1 MTEIIVIGFTD
12 MDRDSDPMSVLRIDV
27 KERLANPLDKVIEPE
42 IGRAFGIL
50 ISEDDFSRREL
61 LIINRHLWVG
71 KKPI

>member
-1 MTEIIVIGFTD
+1 
-12 MDRDSDPMSVLRIDV
+12 MSVLRIDV